1 MNMKIKDNY
10 ILREIADSYMVIP
23 CGEELQNFSG
33 MITLNETGAFLWKL
47 LTTRQTQESLV
58 AALLEEYDVDPS
70 RAAQD
75 VAAFLNAMRDGGLL
89 VDA

>member
-1 MNMKIKDNY
+1 MKIKDNY
-10 ILREIADSYMVIP
+10 ILREIAGSYMVIP

-47 LTTRQTQESLV
+47 LTTQQTQESLV
-58 AALLEEYDVDPS
+58 AALLEEYDVEQS
-70 RAAQD
+70 LAEQD
-75 VAAFLNAMRDGGLL
+75 VAAFLNAMREGGLL